1 MSKAGGSRRRFG
13 IVQACAEAQPQGAP
27 ALVVDTGSAVR
38 RYTFGDL
45 NRLARS
51 AASELLGHDEAPGAR
66 VAIMLPQGVEFAAA
80 LLGTIRAGLIAVPI
94 SSQFGPDGLAYRL
107 RDAEASILVTDPEGS
122 EKLDAVRDQLDG
134 GPRVILADSSVG
146 WPAARVGWAEVEVPD
161 AEGPAVIMYTSG
173 STGNPKGVLHAQRAV
188 LGQAPGL
195 RLALKPAT
203 PSGLFWTPADWP
215 WVTLALLAVWLQGR
229 PLLAAPQRR
238 FDPEWAW
245 SLMARHEV
253 RLAFLTPT
261 ALRMLGQAARNP
273 AVRLDT
279 VMSGG
284 EPIAEDLYRWCAAEL
299 AAPLLGVYG
308 QTEADIL
315 IGDSHDESVTPGAM
329 GRPYPGH
336 EVAVVEPDGRPVQ
349 VGQAGELVLRVPD
362 PSLMLEYW
370 RQQEATARR
379 IRDGWMWTGDEVL
392 TDEQGRLW
400 FQHRT
405 DDIIKSAGYR
415 IGPGEIEEVLLG
427 HPAVAN
433 AAVIGAPDPLRGQVI
448 KAVIQLA
455 AGATASASL
464 EAELQQ
470 RVRGRLASYQYPRR
484 FQFVSEL
491 PLTTTGKVNRAAL
504 RRRELEVEGR

>member
-1 MSKAGGSRRRFG
+1 
-13 IVQACAEAQPQGAP
+13 
-27 ALVVDTGSAVR
+27 
-38 RYTFGDL
+38 
-45 NRLARS
+45 
-51 AASELLGHDEAPGAR
+51 
-66 VAIMLPQGVEFAAA
+66 MLPQGVEFAAA
-80 LLGTIRAGLIAVPI
+80 LLGAVRAGLIAVPI

-107 RDAEASILVTDPEGS
+107 RDAEAAILVTDAEGS
-122 EKLDAVRDQLDG
+122 EKLDAVRDRLEVV
-134 GPRVILADSSVG
+134 PRVVLAGSDAR
-146 WPAARVGWAEVEVPD
+146 WPAAHAGSAEAEVPE
-161 AEGPAVIMYTSG
+161 AESPAVIMYTSG

-195 RLALKPAT
+195 RLAMQPAA
-203 PSGLFWTPADWP
+203 PDALFWTPADWP
-215 WVTLALLAVWLQGR
+215 WVTLALLALWLQGR
-229 PLLAAPQRR
+229 PLLAAPHRR

-245 SLMARHEV
+245 FVMARHEV

-261 ALRMLGQAARNP
+261 ALRMLGQATRNS
-273 AVRLDT
+273 AVRLDA

-284 EPIAEDLYRWCAAEL
+284 EPIGEDLYRWCSAEL
-299 AAPLLGVYG
+299 GAPLVGVYG

-315 IGDSHDESVTPGAM
+315 VGDSHEQPVTPGAM

-336 EVAVVEPDGRPVQ
+336 QVAVLEPDGRPVE
-349 VGQAGELVLRVPD
+349 VGKPGELVLRVPD
-362 PSLMLEYW
+362 PSLMLGYW
-370 RQQEATARR
+370 RQPEATARR
-379 IRDGWMWTGDEVL
+379 IRDGWMWTGDEVS

-455 AGATASASL
+455 AGATASAAL
-464 EAELQQ
+464 ETELQQ
-470 RVRGRLASYQYPRR
+470 RVRDRLASYQYPRR
-484 FQFVSEL
+484 FEFVSEL

-504 RRRELEVEGR
+504 RRRELDVEGR